1 MSLYALVPEFRR
13 RIGRPAG
20 TTLLPTPAASRI
32 RHPVSYRASVRFPVR
47 ALAAPMN
54 GAGPARC
61 IGPQPAA
68 PDHRILN
75 GVYTGVS

>member
-1 MSLYALVPEFRR
+1 MSLYALVPESRR

-20 TTLLPTPAASRI
+20 AAILPTPVASRI
-32 RHPVSYRASVRFPVR
+32 RHPVSYRASVHFPVR
-47 ALAAPMN
+47 APAAPMN

-75 GVYTGVS
+75 GTYTGVS

>member
-1 MSLYALVPEFRR
+1 MSLHVLVPEFLR

-20 TTLLPTPAASRI
+20 TTILPTPVASRI
-32 RHPVSYRASVRFPVR
+32 RHPVSYRAPVRFPVR
-47 ALAAPMN
+47 APAASMSD
-54 GAGPARC
+54 AGPARR

-68 PDHRILN
+68 PDLRILN